1 MRIPRSLAWALL
13 LAGFLTAGLLRTF
26 HPGTPRS
33 PFVPPVV
40 GSLLFACLLFLLLV
54 SARERRVGPA
64 PGHGIRLG
72 SVTPLLLL
80 LLLEKWASINL
91 YRPVFALLAGS
102 GTLPD
107 GTLDA
112 AWRTFAAAGLFAVV
126 LVGAGF
132 SPPAGRGTWESARP
146 GRFPAGAGLALLGIG
161 VAYALLAGIAAATGN
176 DRGLRLGETAAP
188 YAWVVAS
195 QVSLAAAE
203 ELYYRGLLLRETF
216 RLLPRLGIRGEA
228 PRRWIAL
235 ALPSALFAVEHL
247 DLAADPAILLRSLL
261 FAFALGLVFG
271 LVVLATGQ
279 LFTAWAIHAW
289 INLLLLGAAPRIETA
304 GEAVYGP
311 GLYIAIALSAVVVLL
326 FVFRRSR
333 P

>member
-13 LAGFLTAGLLRTF
+13 LAGFATAGLLRTF

-40 GSLLFACLLFLLLV
+40 GSLLFASLLFLLLV

-64 PGHGIRLG
+64 PGDGVRLG
-72 SVTPLLLL
+72 NVTPLLLL

-91 YRPVFALLAGS
+91 YRPVFAFLAGS
-102 GTLPD
+102 GAIPE

-112 AWRTFAAAGLFAVV
+112 AWRAFAAAGLLAVV

-146 GRFPAGAGLALLGIG
+146 GRLLAGTGLALVGIG
-161 VAYALLAGIAAATGN
+161 AAYALLAGLAAVAGK
-176 DRGLRLGETAAP
+176 GWGFRLGETPAP
-188 YAWVVAS
+188 FAWVVAS
-195 QVSLAAAE
+195 QISLAAAE

-216 RLLPRLGIRGEA
+216 RLLPRLGVRAEA

-247 DLAADPAILLRSLL
+247 DLAADPATLLRSLL

-271 LVVLATGQ
+271 LVVLANGQ
-279 LFTAWAIHAW
+279 LWTAGALHAW
-289 INLLLLGAAPRIETA
+289 INLLLLGAAPRIEKA
-304 GEAVYGP
+304 GAAMYGP

-326 FVFRRSR
+326 FFLRRSR